1 MQAFFEKNIFFIEFA
16 KFDTIKKIERKIR
29 KGKKRGQNFIEK
41 QKILYYNAR
50 DVKIRVFFDI

>member
-1 MQAFFEKNIFFIEFA
+1 MEILNY
-16 KFDTIKKIERKIR
+16 
-29 KGKKRGQNFIEK
+29 NFIEK